1 MQDKKEIIEE
11 MKSFFGVTSLEDVAE
26 KLGYSRTTAGNW
38 RKKGLTDTAFLKFEK
53 IRAEQGIVKYIQ
65 ENNPDREYKSIEDI
79 KRRLGI
85 KGNEALARFLR
96 VSVSEVIRLR
106 DSKEKIPQDMQ
117 NSARVVEYLLKDM
130 AASCDG
136 MKDDENWAILN
147 YESARNVIIDDD
159 MLRLIDLIVH
169 HGSKEVVS
177 QMTQKFEALK
187 KALDSF

>member
-1 MQDKKEIIEE
+1 MTEDRQKIDRLKEV
-11 MKSFFGVTSLEDVAE
+11 FGVKTDEELAE
-26 KLGYSRTTAGNW
+26 KLDVTLFAVRSWKQRNSLP
-38 RKKGLTDTAFLKFEK
+38 KKYELILLEK
-53 IRAEQGIVKYIQ
+53 EASVFIEHLG
-65 ENNPDREYKSIEDI
+65 ESSPDREYKSIEDI

-117 NSARVVEYLLKDM
+117 DSARVVEYLLKDM

-169 HGSKEVVS
+169 HGSKEAIN
-177 QMTQKFEALK
+177 QTIEKFQALK
-187 KALDSF
+187 KALDGF